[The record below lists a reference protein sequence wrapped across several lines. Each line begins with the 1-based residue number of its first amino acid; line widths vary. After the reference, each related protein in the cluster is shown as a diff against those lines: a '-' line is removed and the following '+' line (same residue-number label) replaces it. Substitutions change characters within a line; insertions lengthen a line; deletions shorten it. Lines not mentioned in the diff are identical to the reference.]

1 MSPDVYVYSA
11 MRENG
16 MEPSELRRAVEAG
29 RATAAELGLQVDDA
43 IVLHNSDRLALRMV
57 PCDVLARVA
66 PSGHLADSEFE
77 VEVARRLADVDAPVA
92 ELDPRVEPRVH
103 VRDAFAI
110 SLWTYYEPVRS
121 EIAPVDYA
129 DVFLRHHA
137 ALRRIDLGA
146 PHFTDRVAVALRAVN
161 DREQSPELPAS
172 DRELLSDTL
181 GGLSAAISIDRTG
194 EQLLH
199 GEPHPG
205 NLLNTR
211 RGPLFV
217 DLATC
222 CRGPIEFDLAHAPE
236 EVGKHYAGADH
247 GLIHRCR
254 ALNWAMFSA
263 WRWRRNDQMPDRG
276 HWRVEGLNQVR
287 AALDRGELG

>member
-1 MSPDVYVYSA
+1 
-11 MRENG
+11 
-16 MEPSELRRAVEAG
+16 MEPRELRRAIAAG
-29 RATAAELGLQVDDA
+29 RATAAELGLRVDDVVV
-43 IVLHNSDRLALRMV
+43 IHDSDRVALRLA

-66 PSGHLADSEFE
+66 PSGHLAESEFE
-77 VEVARRLADVDAPVA
+77 VEVARRLADAGAPVA

-103 VRDAFAI
+103 VRDGFAV
-110 SLWTYYEPVRS
+110 SLWTYYEPVGP
-121 EIAPVDYA
+121 EVAPADYA
-129 DVFLRHHA
+129 DAFLRHHA
-137 ALRRIDLGA
+137 ALRRIDLAAA
-146 PHFTDRVAVALRAVN
+146 PRFTDRVAAALREVS
-161 DREQSPELPAS
+161 DPEHSPELS
-172 DRELLSDTL
+172 DPDRDVLIDTL
-181 GGLSAAISIDRTG
+181 SGTSAAIGLAGAG

-236 EVGKHYAGADH
+236 EVGEHYAGADH
-247 GLIHRCR
+247 DLIRRCR

-263 WRWRRNDQMPDRG
+263 WRWRRDDRMPDRA
-276 HWRVEGLNQVR
+276 HWRTEGLARVR
-287 AALDRGELG
+287 AALDRCGMD

>member
-1 MSPDVYVYSA
+1 
-11 MRENG
+11 
-16 MEPSELRRAVEAG
+16 MEPLELLHAVEAG
-29 RATAAELGLQVDDA
+29 RATASELGLQVDDA
-43 IVLHNSDRLALRMV
+43 LVIHNSDRAALRLV

-66 PSGHLADSEFE
+66 PWGQLADSEFE

-92 ELDPRVEPRVH
+92 ELERRVEPRVH

-110 SLWTYYEPVRS
+110 SLWTYYQPVGTG
-121 EIAPVDYA
+121 IAPADYA
-129 DVFLRHHA
+129 DVLLRHHA
-137 ALRRIDLGA
+137 TLRQIDLHA
-146 PHFTDRVAVALRAVN
+146 PHFTDRVAVALREVN
-161 DREQSPELPAS
+161 DREQSPELPDPERA
-172 DRELLSDTL
+172 LLSDTL
-181 GGLSAAISIDRTG
+181 SGLSTAISIDKAG
-194 EQLLH
+194 DQLLH

-236 EVGKHYAGADH
+236 DVGKHYAGADH
-247 GLIHRCR
+247 DLIHRCR

-263 WRWRRNDQMPDRG
+263 WRWRRDDHMPDRD
-276 HWRVEGLNQVR
+276 HWRVEGLNRVR
-287 AALDRGELG
+287 AALDRCGLG

>member
-1 MSPDVYVYSA
+1 
-11 MRENG
+11 
-16 MEPSELRRAVEAG
+16 MEPVALRRAVEAG
-29 RATAAELGLQVDDA
+29 RTIASELGLQVDDA
-43 IVLHNSDRLALRMV
+43 IVIHDSDRVALRLV

-66 PSGHLADSEFE
+66 PSGHLADFEFE

-92 ELDPRVEPRVH
+92 ELEPRVAPRVH
-103 VRDAFAI
+103 VRDAFAV
-110 SLWTYYEPVRS
+110 SLWTYYEPVGP
-121 EIAPVDYA
+121 EITPVDYA

-137 ALRRIDLGA
+137 ALRQIDLDA
-146 PHFTDRVAVALRAVN
+146 PHFTDRVAVALREVS
-161 DREQSPELPAS
+161 DRERSPELLDS

-181 GGLSAAISIDRTG
+181 SGLSAAISTDKAG
-194 EQLLH
+194 DQLLH

-222 CRGPIEFDLAHAPE
+222 CRGPIEFDLAHAHE
-236 EVGKHYAGADH
+236 EVGQHYAGADH

-263 WRWRRNDQMPDRG
+263 WRWRRDDQMPDRG
-276 HWRVEGLNQVR
+276 HWRVEGLNRVR
-287 AALDRGELG
+287 AALDRCGLG

>member
-1 MSPDVYVYSA
+1 
-11 MRENG
+11 
-16 MEPSELRRAVEAG
+16 MEPTDLHRAVEAG
-29 RATAAELGLQVDDA
+29 RATASELGLQVDDA
-43 IVLHNSDRLALRMV
+43 IVIHNSDRVALRLL

-66 PSGHLADSEFE
+66 PLGHLADSEFE

-92 ELDPRVEPRVH
+92 ELEPRVEPRVH

-110 SLWTYYEPVRS
+110 SLWTYYEPVGS
-121 EIAPVDYA
+121 AVAPADYA

-137 ALRRIDLGA
+137 ALRRINLDV
-146 PHFTDRVAVALRAVN
+146 PHFTDRVAVAMRAVN
-161 DREQSPELPAS
+161 DREQSPELPDS
-172 DRELLSDTL
+172 DRVLLSDTL
-181 GGLSAAISIDRTG
+181 GGLSAAIGIHRDG
-194 EQLLH
+194 DQLLH

-222 CRGPIEFDLAHAPE
+222 CRGPVEFDLAHAPE
-236 EVGKHYAGADH
+236 EVGKRYAGADP

-254 ALNWAMFSA
+254 ALNWAMFST
-263 WRWRRNDQMPDRG
+263 WRWRRNDQMPDRA
-276 HWRVEGLNQVR
+276 HWRAEGLNQVR
-287 AALDRGELG
+287 TALDRCGPG